1 MSRAKEQLLAGEV
14 GRVDELIAAREDDV
28 FDEAPQL
35 EVQDRAVGVPHDQPR
50 PDVFLNREQILLLAD
65 DAMVALARFFEPG
78 GVLLQRFFGKPRRAV
93 DALQHLALL
102 IAAPVRARRMQ
113 QFEKLALSCA
123 RHVWAAA
130 QIYERT

>member
-35 EVQDRAVGVPHDQPR
+35 EVPDRAVGVPHDQPR

-65 DAMVALARFFEPG
+65 DAIVALARYFEPA
-78 GVLLQRFFGKPRRAV
+78 GVLFQRVFTRPRP
-93 DALQHLALL
+93 ALVATHDLTLL
-102 IAAPVRARRMQ
+102 
-113 QFEKLALSCA
+113 
-123 RHVWAAA
+123 
-130 QIYERT
+130 T